1 MQPYQPRGQAMHGL
15 PALRERGWTP
25 TLVARFLGAPDALR
39 PNPVYKSAAPSR
51 LYDAARVEA
60 AEALPEFAVARA
72 APAKRSV
79 SASLS
84 AQLKAARL
92 VQQARE
98 TPIVVRKI
106 GDLVEL
112 MRLAIA
118 SYNDHQAERE
128 MRAWERGQEWY
139 DMGETATERSDPAF
153 LERITVNY
161 IRHTLTTYDRH
172 LESVAGKVGV
182 REAVAVMRD
191 RVYGA
196 VADTYPQ
203 YRAECNRQL
212 ERRKEQDA

>member
-1 MQPYQPRGQAMHGL
+1 MPCAPIPCTRAPRRPACTIWRASRWPKRCPSLPSPAPPPPNGRRQPRSQ
-15 PALRERGWTP
+15 R
-25 TLVARFLGAPDALR
+25 
-39 PNPVYKSAAPSR
+39 NS
-51 LYDAARVEA
+51 
-60 AEALPEFAVARA
+60 
-72 APAKRSV
+72 KR
-79 SASLS
+79 
-84 AQLKAARL
+84 RWL

-106 GDLVEL
+106 ADHAEL

-118 SYNDHQAERE
+118 SYNDYQAERE

-139 DMGETATERSDPAF
+139 DIGEPASERSDPAF
-153 LERITVNY
+153 LKRITVNY
-161 IRHTLTTYDRH
+161 IRHHLTTYDRH

-182 REAVAVMRD
+182 REAVAVIRD

-212 ERRKEQDA
+212 ARRKEQAA